1 MHPSGVAHPMRDE
14 KVPTGMT
21 ARGGRTGFAAMQA
34 AFKRATS
41 AHPAIFREAYY
52 TFGGRHVR
60 VRIVGRKLADDFCRP
75 FAHVET
81 KEKPSPVPSLT
92 VDLWDEEDTGIA
104 RPVESTRDDLEGGWS
119 IAGGLFAI
127 PPDGRF
133 VCYEF
138 RESVTWL
145 DRAAQQVIGWT
156 ASTQDLSL
164 YERGKPLLPLLA
176 VWYHDRGVQLIH
188 AGLVSRNGHGVLLP
202 GMGGAGK
209 STSALAC
216 LDIGFDYLGDDYI
229 GVQACTDGSF
239 VGHSL
244 YNSVWLEPDHMAR
257 FPLLLPH
264 AIHGRNPGEDKSL
277 VLLSHVLPSQLARSA
292 TIRVLALPRV
302 SHASGTRF
310 RPASKSEV
318 LLTLIPNSLFTPIP
332 RPGSRGFQ
340 RLAQLVEH
348 IPSYRLELGR
358 DLTEIP
364 RRVEE
369 LLAEAI
375 RS

>member
-1 MHPSGVAHPMRDE
+1 
-14 KVPTGMT
+14 
-21 ARGGRTGFAAMQA
+21 
-34 AFKRATS
+34 
-41 AHPAIFREAYY
+41 
-52 TFGGRHVR
+52 
-60 VRIVGRKLADDFCRP
+60 
-75 FAHVET
+75 
-81 KEKPSPVPSLT
+81 
-92 VDLWDEEDTGIA
+92 
-104 RPVESTRDDLEGGWS
+104 
-119 IAGGLFAI
+119 
-127 PPDGRF
+127 
-133 VCYEF
+133 
-138 RESVTWL
+138 
-145 DRAAQQVIGWT
+145 VIGWT
-156 ASTQDLSL
+156 ASTQDRSL

-209 STSALAC
+209 STTALAC
-216 LDIGFDYLGDDYI
+216 LDTGFDYLGDDYI

-257 FPLLLPH
+257 FPLLPPH

-310 RPASKSEV
+310 QPASKSEV

-340 RLAQLVEH
+340 RLAQLVDH
-348 IPSYRLELGR
+348 VPSYRLELGR
-358 DLTEIP
+358 DLAEIP